1 MLHYSTVGQKHT
13 LTLGMG
19 SGTMLDMQES
29 TWSNLTYSQPL
40 TAANIQRAV
49 NKMQQLSDGQ
59 ISIRPDILI
68 IPPGLVER
76 TIYAGRLAVE
86 RLVRLLA
93 QPSKRGRFEQR
104 QRRKAQGVWAQ
115 RMQRRQRL
123 ERQLVETLEF
133 LAMFEHECG
142 QENPRDFFD
151 VAGVQHA

>member
-1 MLHYSTVGQKHT
+1 MLG
-13 LTLGMG
+13 
-19 SGTMLDMQES
+19 MQES

-49 NKMQQLSDGQ
+49 DKMQQLSDGP
-59 ISIRPDILI
+59 ISIRPDVLI
-68 IPPGLVER
+68 VPPGLIEE
-76 TIYAGRLAVE
+76 TIHAGRLAIE

-93 QPSKRGRFEQR
+93 QPIKCGRFEQR

-133 LAMFEHECG
+133 LAMFEREYR
-142 QENPRDFFD
+142 QENPRDYYD
-151 VAGVQHA
+151 VPGVHS